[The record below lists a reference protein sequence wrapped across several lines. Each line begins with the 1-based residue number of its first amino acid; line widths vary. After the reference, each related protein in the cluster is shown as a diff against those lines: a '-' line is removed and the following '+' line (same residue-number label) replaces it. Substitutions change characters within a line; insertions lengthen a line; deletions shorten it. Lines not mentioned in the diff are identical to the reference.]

1 MEVPLWPLLSYEI
14 TSTQDGPGRSG
25 VLPCPQE
32 PKRKW
37 HLLLWWGRGESFMEE
52 FHLKAGVIATSQSSQ
67 STLTLQ
73 VLGDP
78 HELGKLVSK

>member
-1 MEVPLWPLLSYEI
+1 
-14 TSTQDGPGRSG
+14 
-25 VLPCPQE
+25 
-32 PKRKW
+32 
-37 HLLLWWGRGESFMEE
+37 MEE